1 MATTR
6 VFRNNQS
13 QAVRIPKALEW
24 PEGVREVE
32 VIADGDARIV
42 SPVDLVWDTW
52 FAGPPVDETFADR
65 EQPEEQRR
73 PDL

>member
-42 SPVDLVWDTW
+42 SPIDLVWDTW
-52 FAGPPVDETFADR
+52 FAGPPGDKTFADR
-65 EQPEEQRR
+65 EQPEEQQR
-73 PDL
+73 PAL

>member
-1 MATTR
+1 MTTTR

-24 PEGVREVE
+24 PESVREVE

-42 SPVDLVWDTW
+42 SPVDLVWDSW
-52 FAGPPVDETFADR
+52 FASPTVDESFADR

-73 PDL
+73 SVL